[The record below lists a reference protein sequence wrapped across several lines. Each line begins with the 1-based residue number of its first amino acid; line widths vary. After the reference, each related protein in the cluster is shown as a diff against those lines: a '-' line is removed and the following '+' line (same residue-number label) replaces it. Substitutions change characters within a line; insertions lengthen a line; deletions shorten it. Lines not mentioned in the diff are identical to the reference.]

1 MSSARTQMSSCLWNA
16 TSRNQP
22 ECQCPSLIQGR
33 CVAASLGARLKLQLP
48 PSTEGAKHTHS
59 HTEGVVGGAILVLP
73 ASED

>member
-1 MSSARTQMSSCLWNA
+1 MSSCLWNA

-48 PSTEGAKHTHS
+48 PSTEGTTTLGAKHTHS